1 MNTLGTLYFFTGKM
15 GAGKST
21 KSREIA
27 QRKNAVLLSEDEWL
41 AALYPHQIKNF
52 DDYLN
57 YSQIIKPILKMHIQ
71 SISQVGSNV
80 VMDFPGN
87 TRKQRAWLL
96 SIANEIHANHQLIY
110 LNLADE
116 QCLKQLKK
124 RADKEPDRNTFDTKE
139 TFDYVSS
146 FFEAPDNTE
155 KLNIIEIRS

>member
-1 MNTLGTLYFFTGKM
+1 MVTSIIPTSN
-15 GAGKST
+15 
-21 KSREIA
+21 
-27 QRKNAVLLSEDEWL
+27 
-41 AALYPHQIKNF
+41 KNF

-71 SISQVGSNV
+71 SILQVGSNV

-124 RADKEPDRNTFDTKE
+124 EPIKNLIE
-139 TFDYVSS
+139 THLIRKKPLIMYPVSLKH
-146 FFEAPDNTE
+146 P
-155 KLNIIEIRS
+155 IIQKN